1 MFPHLHLRNSCQNFN
16 HYKYVNTTTQ
26 GEIPMSELDKT
37 IEELEA
43 EVAAE
48 LEEAAQDAPT
58 KGAAKGDS
66 MDSVEGERQD
76 LGGAGADT
84 PEEKFASHNNAV
96 KAKKVSGDAQQKGAA
111 GEQGGEP
118 SATKIQEPLA
128 AGHEVDHDGE
138 ELEEAR
144 MTKEAMKDAM
154 IEKLSGM
161 KSVELKAAYD
171 AMMSD
176 KEEEEESVDE
186 STLEDRLASVDVSE
200 DVSALTEGEELSEEF
215 KDKAATIFEAAVKS
229 KIRSEVARIEMEKTQ
244 EVAEEINTIR
254 DELTEKVDAYMNYVV
269 EEWMK
274 ENEIAIERGLKGE
287 IAEDFI
293 SGLKSLFEEH
303 YIDVPDEK
311 YDILGSQS
319 DKIDEL
325 EAKLNEQIEK
335 TAELKK
341 SHDVLVRESVFAE
354 VASDLADTEVEK
366 FKSLAEEVE
375 FTDEDSFKVKLDQL
389 KESYFPKATTI
400 AESVD
405 SETDG
410 SDAFDTTGAMAA
422 YMAAISK
429 NVKRAKN

>member
-1 MFPHLHLRNSCQNFN
+1 
-16 HYKYVNTTTQ
+16 
-26 GEIPMSELDKT
+26 
-37 IEELEA
+37 
-43 EVAAE
+43 
-48 LEEAAQDAPT
+48 
-58 KGAAKGDS
+58 
-66 MDSVEGERQD
+66 
-76 LGGAGADT
+76 
-84 PEEKFASHNNAV
+84 
-96 KAKKVSGDAQQKGAA
+96 
-111 GEQGGEP
+111 
-118 SATKIQEPLA
+118 
-128 AGHEVDHDGE
+128 
-138 ELEEAR
+138 

-215 KDKAATIFEAAVKS
+215 KTKAATIFEAAVKS
-229 KIRSEVARIEMEKTQ
+229 KLRSEVERIETAKKE
-244 EVAEEINTIR
+244 EVAEQIESVRAEI
-254 DELTEKVDAYMNYVV
+254 TEKVDSYMNYVV

-293 SGLKSLFEEH
+293 TGLKSLFEEH
-303 YIDVPDEK
+303 YIDVPAEK
-311 YDILGSQS
+311 YDLLGTQS
-319 DKIDEL
+319 EKIDEL
-325 EAKLNEQIEK
+325 ESKLNEQIEK
-335 TAELKK
+335 TAAIKK
-341 SHDVLVRESVFAE
+341 QNDQLVRESVFAE

-366 FKSLAEEVE
+366 FKSLAEDVD
-375 FTDEDSFKVKLDQL
+375 FTDEDGFRGKLNTL

-429 NVKRAKN
+429 NVKRANEK

>member
-1 MFPHLHLRNSCQNFN
+1 
-16 HYKYVNTTTQ
+16 
-26 GEIPMSELDKT
+26 MSDLDKT

-58 KGAAKGDS
+58 KGAAKGDA
-66 MDSVEGERQD
+66 MDKVEGEVQD

-84 PEEKFASHNNAV
+84 PEEKSASHNNAA
-96 KAKKVSGDAQQKGAA
+96 KAKKVSGDPQQKGAA
-111 GEQGGEP
+111 GEEGGEP
-118 SATKIQEPLA
+118 SATKIKEPLA
-128 AGHEVDHDGE
+128 AGDQVDHDGE
-138 ELEEAR
+138 ELEEGK
-144 MTKEAMKDAM
+144 MTKAEMINAMYEKIKTMEKMKATDIQAAYGAMMKD
-154 IEKLSGM
+154 STH
-161 KSVELKAAYD
+161 
-171 AMMSD
+171 
-176 KEEEEESVDE
+176 EEEEKSEVDE
-186 STLEDRLASVDVSE
+186 STLDERLASVDVSE
-200 DVSALTEGEELSEEF
+200 DVTALVEGEELTEEF

-229 KIRSEVARIEMEKTQ
+229 KLRSEVERIEESKTQ
-244 EVAEEINTIR
+244 EIAEEINRVR
-254 DELTEKVDAYMNYVV
+254 DELTEKVDNYMNYVV

-311 YDILGSQS
+311 YDILGTQS
-319 DKIDEL
+319 EKIDEL
-325 EAKLNEQIEK
+325 ESKLNEQIEK
-335 TAELKK
+335 TAAIKK
-341 SHDVLVRESVFAE
+341 QNDQLVRESVFAE

-366 FKSLAEEVE
+366 FKSLAEDVD
-375 FTDEDSFKVKLDQL
+375 FTDEGSFRSKLDTL

-405 SETDG
+405 SESDG
-410 SDAFDTTGAMAA
+410 SDAFDTTGAMSA

-429 NVKRAKN
+429 NVKRADEK